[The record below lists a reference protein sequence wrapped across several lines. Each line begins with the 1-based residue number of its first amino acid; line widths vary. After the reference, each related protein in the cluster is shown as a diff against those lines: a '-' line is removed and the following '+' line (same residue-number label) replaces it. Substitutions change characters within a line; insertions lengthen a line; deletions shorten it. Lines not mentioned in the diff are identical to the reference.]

1 MGTLIALL
9 ICKVIYNQ
17 VEANFKRHSDEKV
30 KLLFFKVMTPNILKI
45 FKGNHMSDKSIHL
58 EYIHVYISV
67 YWIK

>member
-30 KLLFFKVMTPNILKI
+30 KLLFFKVMTPNILKL
-45 FKGNHMSDKSIHL
+45 F
-58 EYIHVYISV
+58 
-67 YWIK
+67 